1 MVGSCI
7 KASGR
12 KIRCQGKAK
21 YLSMAK
27 RFTKA
32 LVEGEKSGFGIE
44 YDRNGAIVYEGTWKN
59 DLYHGEGKLSI
70 SRNEVYEGYFE
81 KGKKH
86 GLGI

>member
-1 MVGSCI
+1 M
-7 KASGR
+7 SGKG
-12 KIRCQGKAK
+12 KIFVFGKK
-21 YLSMAK
+21 VYKGL
-27 RFTKA
+27 